1 MIAPFQGI
9 LSFFRFLRT
18 KRRPGELREKGNK
31 SFAFKP
37 KDKKGSKKV
46 RLREGSFPKGG
57 TIYLKTCT
65 QQVVSILHPALMCG
79 GAFWLFKH
87 DQRLH
92 YSAVFAV
99 LRWPRVT
106 ETSICELLRRMVSV
120 TVSPTLNLLTA
131 M

>member
-1 MIAPFQGI
+1 MVAPFQGI

-18 KRRPGELREKGNK
+18 KRRPGELREKRK
-31 SFAFKP
+31 QKFCILKRKTKRF
-37 KDKKGSKKV
+37 KKV

-79 GAFWLFKH
+79 GAFLLFKNN
-87 DQRLH
+87 QRLH

>member
-1 MIAPFQGI
+1 MHFK
-9 LSFFRFLRT
+9 T
-18 KRRPGELREKGNK
+18 KGKC
-31 SFAFKP
+31 
-37 KDKKGSKKV
+37 SKKV

-65 QQVVSILHPALMCG
+65 RQVVSILHPALMCG

-87 DQRLH
+87 NQRLH

-106 ETSICELLRRMVSV
+106 ETSICELPRRMVSV

>member
-1 MIAPFQGI
+1 MHFK
-9 LSFFRFLRT
+9 T
-18 KRRPGELREKGNK
+18 KG
-31 SFAFKP
+31 
-37 KDKKGSKKV
+37 KGSKKV

-57 TIYLKTCT
+57 TIYLKTCP

-79 GAFWLFKH
+79 GAFWLLKH
-87 DQRLH
+87 NQRLH

>member
-1 MIAPFQGI
+1 MHFK
-9 LSFFRFLRT
+9 T
-18 KRRPGELREKGNK
+18 KGR
-31 SFAFKP
+31 
-37 KDKKGSKKV
+37 GSKKV

-79 GAFWLFKH
+79 GAFWLFKNN
-87 DQRLH
+87 QRLH